1 MTTTIF
7 WAIAGLMALAAAAP
21 LYLVLRKGSKASEGT
36 NGGSGG
42 FAAFVAL
49 AFLGA
54 SVGTYVYLSDYDFDS
69 VLASAGTNDNPHA
82 ADAQDAIA
90 ELAAS
95 LEENPDDIEGWKF
108 LGRSYRAQE
117 RYREAAQAFERAY
130 ELADDD
136 PVVMLD
142 LGEAILFADST
153 AITGRAGQLFE
164 NALRLAPN
172 NARAL
177 WYAGLAAA
185 NRGERLLAA
194 DRWEQILDTAPPDDV
209 RQILENNIRELRAA
223 AGAGESDAGAP
234 MAAATEMPAAA
245 EPEPQEPA
253 PAPAA
258 EVEPGTVPLR
268 VTLSPELSAQAPADA
283 VLFIFARTPGVGG
296 PPIAAVRRR
305 AGDLP
310 LSITLSDANAMMAGR
325 QISTQEELELV
336 ARVAKGGSISESEGD
351 LIGEMTYRMDSGET
365 ARLVIDQ
372 VVGR

>member
-1 MTTTIF
+1 
-7 WAIAGLMALAAAAP
+7 
-21 LYLVLRKGSKASEGT
+21 
-36 NGGSGG
+36 
-42 FAAFVAL
+42 
-49 AFLGA
+49 
-54 SVGTYVYLSDYDFDS
+54 
-69 VLASAGTNDNPHA
+69 
-82 ADAQDAIA
+82 
-90 ELAAS
+90 
-95 LEENPDDIEGWKF
+95 
-108 LGRSYRAQE
+108 
-117 RYREAAQAFERAY
+117 
-130 ELADDD
+130 
-136 PVVMLD
+136 
-142 LGEAILFADST
+142 
-153 AITGRAGQLFE
+153 
-164 NALRLAPN
+164 
-172 NARAL
+172 
-177 WYAGLAAA
+177 
-185 NRGERLLAA
+185 
-194 DRWEQILDTAPPDDV
+194 V

-336 ARVAKGGSISESEGD
+336 ARDAKGGSISESEGD